1 MWLKFKK
8 KILKTGRVMV
18 RGVLEKHVSGK
29 TRLKFRAGV
38 FIVQK
43 KAKLNRKTFF
53 HV

>member
-1 MWLKFKK
+1 
-8 KILKTGRVMV
+8 MV

-53 HV
+53 HVWNISLHILEGSN